1 MVFLTCKCCPIARTT
16 WTEASRFSQCTPTG
30 SWEIGQGAGLLLE
43 PYCQCTS
50 AGQEYEL
57 PVHNLH
63 NGICPTWHVPWEQ
76 VRVGKLPMHKSSIQ
90 SCLFCTHTH
99 THKHNV
105 WVHSIGYFFH
115 VMFKTHLVLETI
127 GRGLVVLGKVW
138 QAILCLVC
146 TVNHCAHCVSGC
158 SCMRTPEVV
167 HATFESH
174 LQV

>member
-63 NGICPTWHVPWEQ
+63 NGICPTRHVP
-76 VRVGKLPMHKSSIQ
+76 
-90 SCLFCTHTH
+90 
-99 THKHNV
+99 
-105 WVHSIGYFFH
+105 
-115 VMFKTHLVLETI
+115 
-127 GRGLVVLGKVW
+127 
-138 QAILCLVC
+138 
-146 TVNHCAHCVSGC
+146 
-158 SCMRTPEVV
+158 
-167 HATFESH
+167 
-174 LQV
+174 